1 MLIQELADAF
11 LSANQN
17 KYSENTRRAY
27 HYDLGLFNR
36 ALPDLK
42 VEEVTVQHLRAFLNA
57 SADLAPTTL
66 ARRQATLRTYF
77 AWAYRNDLI
86 LSDPAGKLEPI
97 KIPQRDP
104 RPLTEGQ
111 VEAILGAIQSA
122 EKRNRLFFTLLYE
135 TGMRSGEALGV
146 HVQHIH
152 LNDVDGGYIRVL
164 GKGSK
169 ERVIPL
175 IDATRS
181 VRLLREVL
189 KRLGTI
195 GPLFRGDISK
205 GGRTSEAVDYTTMY
219 YHFERYVAT
228 AREKRSVAF
237 EGEGEGEAITIHRLR
252 HTYAT
257 LKLRDGVSL
266 PSVRKLLGHKNI
278 QTTLRYAD
286 TDMETIKRELT
297 EARRRRSSS

>member
-1 MLIQELADAF
+1 MLIQELTDAF

-17 KYSENTRRAY
+17 KYSANTRRAY
-27 HYDLGLFNR
+27 QYDLGLFSR
-36 ALPDLK
+36 AFQDLK
-42 VEEVTVQHLRAFLNA
+42 VEEATVQHLRAFLNA
-57 SADLAPTTL
+57 SADLAPTTF
-66 ARRQATLRTYF
+66 ARRQATLRTCF
-77 AWAYRNDLI
+77 AWSYRNDLI
-86 LSDPAGKLEPI
+86 SSDPAGKLEPV

-104 RPLTEGQ
+104 RPLTEEQ
-111 VEAILGAIQSA
+111 VETILGVIPTP

-135 TGMRSGEALGV
+135 TGMRAGEALGV
-146 HVQHIH
+146 HVQHVH

-169 ERVIPL
+169 ERIVPL
-175 IDATRS
+175 IDALRS
-181 VRLLREVL
+181 TRLLREVL
-189 KRLGTI
+189 KKLGSM
-195 GPLFRGDISK
+195 GPLFRGEVSK

-219 YHFERYVAT
+219 YHFERYVAV
-228 AREKRSVAF
+228 ARKKRPVAF
-237 EGEGEGEAITIHRLR
+237 EGEGETITIHRLR

-257 LKLRDGVSL
+257 IKLRDGVSL

-297 EARRRRSSS
+297 EARRRRNNR

>member
-1 MLIQELADAF
+1 MLTHELADTF

-17 KYSENTRRAY
+17 KYSRNTRRAY
-27 HYDLGLFNR
+27 HYDLGLFSR
-36 ALPDLK
+36 AFPELK

-57 SADLAPTTL
+57 SADSAPTTN
-66 ARRQATLRTYF
+66 ARRQATLRACF

-86 LSDPAGKLEPI
+86 LSDPTGKLEPV
-97 KIPQRDP
+97 KIPQQDP

-111 VEAILGAIQSA
+111 VEAILGVIPAT

-135 TGMRSGEALGV
+135 TGMRAGEALGI
-146 HVQHIH
+146 HVQHVH
-152 LNDVDGGYIRVL
+152 LNDMDGGFIRVL

-169 ERVIPL
+169 ERIIPL

-181 VRLLREVL
+181 IRLLREVL
-189 KRLGTI
+189 KRLGAI
-195 GPLFRGDISK
+195 GPLFRGDVSK

-219 YHFERYVAT
+219 YHFERYVAA

-237 EGEGEGEAITIHRLR
+237 EGEAITIHRLR

-297 EARRRRSSS
+297 EARRRRSSR

>member
-17 KYSENTRRAY
+17 KYSGNTRRAY

-36 ALPDLK
+36 AFPDLK
-42 VEEVTVQHLRAFLNA
+42 VEEVTVPHLRAFLNA
-57 SADLAPTTL
+57 SADLASTTL
-66 ARRQATLRTYF
+66 ARRQATLRTCF
-77 AWAYRNDLI
+77 VWAYRNDLI
-86 LSDPAGKLEPI
+86 PSDPAGKLEPV
-97 KIPQRDP
+97 KIPQRGQ

-111 VEAILGAIQSA
+111 VEAILGAIPTA
-122 EKRNRLFFTLLYE
+122 EKRNRLFFSLLYE
-135 TGMRSGEALGV
+135 TGMRAGEALGI
-146 HVQHIH
+146 HVQHVH
-152 LNDVDGGYIRVL
+152 LNNVDGGYIRVL

-195 GPLFRGDISK
+195 GPLFRGDVSK

-219 YHFERYVAT
+219 YHFERYVAA
-228 AREKRSVAF
+228 AREKRPVAF
-237 EGEGEGEAITIHRLR
+237 EGEGEMVTIHRLR

-297 EARRRRSSS
+297 EARRRRSSR